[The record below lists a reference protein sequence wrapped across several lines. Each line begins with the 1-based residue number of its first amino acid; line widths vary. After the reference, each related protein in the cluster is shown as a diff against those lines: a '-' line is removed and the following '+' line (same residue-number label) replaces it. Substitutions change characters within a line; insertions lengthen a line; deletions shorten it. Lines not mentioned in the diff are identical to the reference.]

1 MSEGETSELSSEKQK
16 TKGVKTH
23 EGRGHGSVARQR
35 EREREIRKKE
45 GDK

>member
-23 EGRGHGSVARQR
+23 EGRGHELVARQT
-35 EREREIRKKE
+35 EREIRKKE
-45 GDK
+45 GDR